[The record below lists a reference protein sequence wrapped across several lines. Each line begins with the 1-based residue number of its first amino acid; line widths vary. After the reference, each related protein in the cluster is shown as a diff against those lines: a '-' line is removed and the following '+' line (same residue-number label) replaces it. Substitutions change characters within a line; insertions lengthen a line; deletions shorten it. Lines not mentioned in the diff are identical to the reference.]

1 MYKKKKL
8 LHKTSKPYVSL
19 SEHRNLHY
27 LKNLKDTLEAHQT
40 KAASIMFRKQLME
53 HQNKVNYTTELSRIR
68 GELSKTNLPY
78 QTKQELLDRKKRLE
92 KLGAEIVDRI
102 N

>member
-1 MYKKKKL
+1 MYKKRLPK
-8 LHKTSKPYVSL
+8 SSRPYISP
-19 SEHRNLHY
+19 SETRNLHY

-40 KAASIMFRKQLME
+40 KASSILFRKQLLE
-53 HQNKVNYTTELSRIR
+53 HQNKINYTTELSRIR

-78 QTKQELLDRKKRLE
+78 QTRLALLERKKRLE
-92 KLGAEIVDRI
+92 KLGGEIVDRI

>member
-1 MYKKKKL
+1 MYKKRLPK
-8 LHKTSKPYVSL
+8 SSRPYISP
-19 SEHRNLHY
+19 SETRNLHY

-40 KAASIMFRKQLME
+40 KASSILFRKQLLE
-53 HQNKVNYTTELSRIR
+53 HQNKINYTTELSRIR

-78 QTKQELLDRKKRLE
+78 QTRLELLERKKRLE
-92 KLGAEIVDRI
+92 KLGGEIVDRI

>member
-1 MYKKKKL
+1 MYKRKL
-8 LHKTSKPYVSL
+8 LHKTSKPYVSP

-40 KAASIMFRKQLME
+40 KAASILFRKQVME

-78 QTKQELLDRKKRLE
+78 QTRLELLERKKRLE
-92 KLGAEIVDRI
+92 KLGGEIVDRI

>member
-1 MYKKKKL
+1 MYKKRLPK
-8 LHKTSKPYVSL
+8 SSRPYISP
-19 SEHRNLHY
+19 SETRNLHY

-40 KAASIMFRKQLME
+40 KASSILFRTQLLE
-53 HQNKVNYTTELSRIR
+53 HQSKINYTTELSRIR

-78 QTKQELLDRKKRLE
+78 QTRLELLERKKRLE
-92 KLGAEIVDRI
+92 KLGGEIVDRI